1 VGHVALPRARRALR
15 RALRLPGSRPANA
28 FGPGCRPGRAL
39 GAPGHPLYPRWLY
52 LEEQPE
58 KPLSEAGVRGRVA
71 MTALFLGSGD
81 WTYTMPEHGLVEGDG
96 NEAG

>member
-1 VGHVALPRARRALR
+1 
-15 RALRLPGSRPANA
+15 
-28 FGPGCRPGRAL
+28 
-39 GAPGHPLYPRWLY
+39 
-52 LEEQPE
+52 
-58 KPLSEAGVRGRVA
+58 